1 MSRVVSL
8 LACWSFILHPYLLAP
23 PALRL
28 RYQTR
33 CRLVTLNS
41 SSRRRLLYPITV
53 RTMASFASGKQD
65 TNVVLDALPY
75 VDPVHEDYEQYA
87 LALIEEEMK
96 AQPATTSVKAVPAVN
111 FRTELMKQEYQ
122 ELSASVSGDNGA
134 DGQGQRPERRQRAA
148 VVEAVS
154 PPAAGQDPEA
164 WKQAVRT
171 ARIAYEAERIR
182 SDLLELE
189 KDGLGSS
196 AQMWKVYNE
205 LLSQSQGV
213 LQQALSTQRQSVEDI
228 NLSRQQ
234 DQQQSGRKLEVLTTQ
249 YHELVHKLFQ
259 LKQAVAEMEQDV
271 QQ

>member
-1 MSRVVSL
+1 MASL
-8 LACWSFILHPYLLAP
+8 
-23 PALRL
+23 
-28 RYQTR
+28 T
-33 CRLVTLNS
+33 S
-41 SSRRRLLYPITV
+41 SS
-53 RTMASFASGKQD
+53 KQES
-65 TNVVLDALPY
+65 NVVLDALPY
-75 VDPVHEDYEQYA
+75 VDPVNEDYEQYA

-96 AQPATTSVKAVPAVN
+96 AHAATTSVKKAPPVH

-122 ELSASVSGDNGA
+122 ELSTSASDNIAGDNADGA
-134 DGQGQRPERRQRAA
+134 DGQGPKRRPEQRQRAA
-148 VVEAVS
+148 VVEPVS

-164 WKQAVRT
+164 WKQAVQT

-205 LLSQSQGV
+205 LLSQSQAV

-234 DQQQSGRKLEVLTTQ
+234 DQQQCGRKLEVLTTQ

-271 QQ
+271 LQ

>member
-1 MSRVVSL
+1 MA
-8 LACWSFILHPYLLAP
+8 LA
-23 PALRL
+23 
-28 RYQTR
+28 
-33 CRLVTLNS
+33 S
-41 SSRRRLLYPITV
+41 S
-53 RTMASFASGKQD
+53 KQE

-75 VDPVHEDYEQYA
+75 FDPVHEEYEQYA

-96 AQPATTSVKAVPAVN
+96 AHPATTSVKKVPPVN
-111 FRTELMKQEYQ
+111 FRSELMKQEYQ
-122 ELSASVSGDNGA
+122 ELHSSSFSA
-134 DGQGQRPERRQRAA
+134 DGQERRPEQRQRAA
-148 VVEAVS
+148 VVEPVS

-164 WKQAVRT
+164 WKQAVQE

-196 AQMWKVYNE
+196 AQMWKGYNE
-205 LLSQSQGV
+205 LLSQSQDV

-249 YHELVHKLFQ
+249 YLELVHKLFQ

-271 QQ
+271 Q

>member
-1 MSRVVSL
+1 
-8 LACWSFILHPYLLAP
+8 
-23 PALRL
+23 
-28 RYQTR
+28 
-33 CRLVTLNS
+33 
-41 SSRRRLLYPITV
+41 
-53 RTMASFASGKQD
+53 MASFTSSKQG
-65 TNVVLDALPY
+65 TSNVVFDALPY
-75 VDPVHEDYEQYA
+75 IDAVNEDYEQYA

-96 AQPATTSVKAVPAVN
+96 AHPATTSVKKAPPVH

-122 ELSASVSGDNGA
+122 ELYSSASNDNDNDNDKTDTGE
-134 DGQGQRPERRQRAA
+134 QKRRPEQRQRT
-148 VVEAVS
+148 VVVAPVS
-154 PPAAGQDPEA
+154 PPAEGQDPEA
-164 WKQAVRT
+164 WKQAVQT

-213 LQQALSTQRQSVEDI
+213 LQQALSTQRQLVEDI

-249 YHELVHKLFQ
+249 YDELVHKLFQ
-259 LKQAVAEMEQDV
+259 LKQAVAETEQDV
-271 QQ
+271 VQ

>member
-1 MSRVVSL
+1 
-8 LACWSFILHPYLLAP
+8 
-23 PALRL
+23 
-28 RYQTR
+28 
-33 CRLVTLNS
+33 
-41 SSRRRLLYPITV
+41 
-53 RTMASFASGKQD
+53 MASFTSSTKQD
-65 TNVVLDALPY
+65 INVVLDALPY
-75 VDPVHEDYEQYA
+75 IDPVNEDYEQYA

-96 AQPATTSVKAVPAVN
+96 AHPATTSVKKAPPVY

-122 ELSASVSGDNGA
+122 ELYSSASGDNAADDA
-134 DGQGQRPERRQRAA
+134 DGQGPKRRPEQRQRAA
-148 VVEAVS
+148 VIEPVS

-164 WKQAVRT
+164 WKQAVQT

-196 AQMWKVYNE
+196 VQMWKVYNE
-205 LLSQSQGV
+205 ILSQSQGV

-228 NLSRQQ
+228 NLGRQQ

-271 QQ
+271 LQ

>member
-1 MSRVVSL
+1 
-8 LACWSFILHPYLLAP
+8 
-23 PALRL
+23 
-28 RYQTR
+28 
-33 CRLVTLNS
+33 
-41 SSRRRLLYPITV
+41 
-53 RTMASFASGKQD
+53 MASLTSGKQE
-65 TNVVLDALPY
+65 TNVVFDALPY
-75 VDPVHEDYEQYA
+75 IDPVNEDYEQYA

-96 AQPATTSVKAVPAVN
+96 AHPATTSVKKAPPVH

-122 ELSASVSGDNGA
+122 ELYSSASASGDNADNA
-134 DGQGQRPERRQRAA
+134 DGQGPKRRPEPRQRAA
-148 VVEAVS
+148 VVAPVS

-164 WKQAVRT
+164 WKQAVQT

-271 QQ
+271 LQ

>member
-1 MSRVVSL
+1 
-8 LACWSFILHPYLLAP
+8 
-23 PALRL
+23 
-28 RYQTR
+28 
-33 CRLVTLNS
+33 
-41 SSRRRLLYPITV
+41 
-53 RTMASFASGKQD
+53 MASLTSGKQER
-65 TNVVLDALPY
+65 NVVFDALPY
-75 VDPVHEDYEQYA
+75 IDPVNEDYEQYA

-96 AQPATTSVKAVPAVN
+96 AHPATTSVKKAPPVH

-122 ELSASVSGDNGA
+122 ELYSSASASGDTGDGA
-134 DGQGQRPERRQRAA
+134 DGQGPKRRPEPRQRAA
-148 VVEAVS
+148 VVAPVS

-164 WKQAVRT
+164 WKQAVQT

-271 QQ
+271 LQ

>member
-1 MSRVVSL
+1 
-8 LACWSFILHPYLLAP
+8 
-23 PALRL
+23 
-28 RYQTR
+28 
-33 CRLVTLNS
+33 
-41 SSRRRLLYPITV
+41 
-53 RTMASFASGKQD
+53 MASLTSSKQE

-75 VDPVHEDYEQYA
+75 IDPVNEDYEQYA
-87 LALIEEEMK
+87 MALIEEEMK
-96 AQPATTSVKAVPAVN
+96 AQPSTTSVKKAPPVN

-122 ELSASVSGDNGA
+122 ELYSSASGDND
-134 DGQGQRPERRQRAA
+134 DGQKRRPEQRQRAA
-148 VVEAVS
+148 VIEPVS
-154 PPAAGQDPEA
+154 PPAGQDPEA
-164 WKQAVRT
+164 WKQAVQT

-228 NLSRQQ
+228 NHCRQQ

-259 LKQAVAEMEQDV
+259 LKQAVAEMERDILQ
-271 QQ
+271 

>member
-1 MSRVVSL
+1 MALSL
-8 LACWSFILHPYLLAP
+8 
-23 PALRL
+23 
-28 RYQTR
+28 T
-33 CRLVTLNS
+33 
-41 SSRRRLLYPITV
+41 
-53 RTMASFASGKQD
+53 SGNAQE

-75 VDPVHEDYEQYA
+75 IDPVHEEYEQYA

-96 AQPATTSVKAVPAVN
+96 AHPATTSVKSVPPVN
-111 FRTELMKQEYQ
+111 FRSELMKQEYQ
-122 ELSASVSGDNGA
+122 ELSASATDA
-134 DGQGQRPERRQRAA
+134 DGQERRPEQRQRAA
-148 VVEAVS
+148 VVEPVS
-154 PPAAGQDPEA
+154 PPGQDPEA
-164 WKQAVRT
+164 WKQAVQT

-196 AQMWKVYNE
+196 SQMWKVYNE

-234 DQQQSGRKLEVLTTQ
+234 DQQQSGRQLEVLTTQ

-259 LKQAVAEMEQDV
+259 LKQAVSEMEQDV

>member
-1 MSRVVSL
+1 MALSL
-8 LACWSFILHPYLLAP
+8 THGNGQEA
-23 PALRL
+23 
-28 RYQTR
+28 
-33 CRLVTLNS
+33 
-41 SSRRRLLYPITV
+41 
-53 RTMASFASGKQD
+53 
-65 TNVVLDALPY
+65 NVVLDALPY
-75 VDPVHEDYEQYA
+75 IDPVHEEYEQYA

-96 AQPATTSVKAVPAVN
+96 AHPATTSVKAVPPVN
-111 FRTELMKQEYQ
+111 FRSELMKQEYQ
-122 ELSASVSGDNGA
+122 ELSASATDA
-134 DGQGQRPERRQRAA
+134 DGQERRPEQRQRAA
-148 VVEAVS
+148 VVEPVS
-154 PPAAGQDPEA
+154 PSGQDPEA
-164 WKQAVRT
+164 WKQAVRR

-213 LQQALSTQRQSVEDI
+213 LEQALSTQRQSVEDI

-234 DQQQSGRKLEVLTTQ
+234 DQQQSGRQLDVLTTQ

-271 QQ
+271 QH